1 MFVSF
6 ELSKDFIKVKN
17 KKSEM
22 RKKRFSIIKFAFVF
36 SIFLL
41 TQNTYAQAPES
52 SQTLELDLETALTI
66 AHDNNPTIKIAEL
79 EIERVDYAKRETLG
93 NLLPSLSASGQYTN
107 NIMKSVM
114 FMPESFSAMMGGQKY
129 MEIGYKN
136 SYTATVSA
144 ALPIVNFALWEQIKS
159 KQNEIDIIIEKS
171 RASKIDMTKQVKDAY
186 FAVLLA
192 KNSLNVLERS
202 INNAKETLKT
212 TKTSYEQGM
221 VSEYDYIRAQVQV
234 NNLNP
239 TYISAKNGLD
249 LAILQLKMILS
260 LPTNQ
265 EISLKENLEDFSN
278 KVTEINLN
286 ENTAEYNSDLRQLDL
301 NIVSLQNSLRL
312 VNSQHLPSL
321 SAFGQYSYLTQA
333 EDYNFADYNWVGS
346 AAVGLQ
352 LNIPIFNGRTV
363 VNKAKQIKIS
373 LQELQLQKEYLKEGI
388 DLQIQ
393 AAINSMN
400 AAKEQLEANKDAI
413 KQAERGYEIAK
424 VRYQT
429 GAGTILEL
437 NDSELSMTQANLTY
451 QQSLY
456 DYLIAQTNL
465 EKVLGKE

>member
-1 MFVSF
+1 MA
-6 ELSKDFIKVKN
+6 K
-17 KKSEM
+17 KKSSTV
-22 RKKRFSIIKFAFVF
+22 KIAFAI

-41 TQNTYAQAPES
+41 TQSAYGQEPTKPE
-52 SQTLELDLETALTI
+52 TLELDLATALTI

-79 EIERVDYAKRETLG
+79 EIERVDYSKREALG

-144 ALPIVNFALWEQIKS
+144 ALPLVNFSLWEQIKG

-171 RASKIDMTKQVKDAY
+171 RASKLDMTKQVKDAY

-260 LPTNQ
+260 LPTEQ
-265 EISLKENLEDFSN
+265 EISLKENLEDFSE

-286 ENTAEYNSDLRQLDL
+286 ENTAENNSDLRQLDL

-393 AAINSMN
+393 AAINNMK

>member
-1 MFVSF
+1 MT
-6 ELSKDFIKVKN
+6 
-17 KKSEM
+17 KK
-22 RKKRFSIIKFAFVF
+22 KFSIIKTAFVI
-36 SIFLL
+36 SILLL
-41 TQNTYAQAPES
+41 TQSTYGQEHEKPS
-52 SQTLELDLETALTI
+52 TLELDLATALTI

-79 EIERVDYAKRETLG
+79 EIERVDYSKREALG

-144 ALPIVNFALWEQIKS
+144 ALPLVNFSLWEQIKG

-171 RASKIDMTKQVKDAY
+171 RASKLDMTKQVKDAY

-212 TKTSYEQGM
+212 TKASYEQGV

-260 LPTNQ
+260 LPTEQ
-265 EISLKENLEDFSN
+265 EIVLKENLEDFSE
-278 KVTEINLN
+278 KVTEINLS
-286 ENTAEYNSDLRQLDL
+286 ENTAENNSDLRQIDL

-346 AAVGLQ
+346 AAIGLQ

-393 AAINSMN
+393 AAINNMK

>member
-1 MFVSF
+1 MAKKKFST
-6 ELSKDFIKVKN
+6 VK
-17 KKSEM
+17 
-22 RKKRFSIIKFAFVF
+22 IAFAI

-41 TQNTYAQAPES
+41 TQSTYGQEPTKPE
-52 SQTLELDLETALTI
+52 TLELDLATALTI

-79 EIERVDYAKRETLG
+79 EIERVDYSKREALG

-114 FMPESFSAMMGGQKY
+114 FMPESFADLMHGQKY

-144 ALPIVNFALWEQIKS
+144 ALPLVNFSLWEQIKS

-171 RASKIDMTKQVKDAY
+171 RASKLDMTKQVKDAY

-212 TKTSYEQGM
+212 TKASYEQGV

-260 LPTNQ
+260 LPTEQ
-265 EISLKENLEDFSN
+265 EISLKENLEDFSE

-286 ENTAEYNSDLRQLDL
+286 ESTAENNSDLRQLDL

-393 AAINSMN
+393 AAINSMK

-456 DYLIAQTNL
+456 DYLVAQSNL

>member
-1 MFVSF
+1 
-6 ELSKDFIKVKN
+6 
-17 KKSEM
+17 M
-22 RKKRFSIIKFAFVF
+22 RKKRFSIIKFAFTF

-41 TQNTYAQAPES
+41 TQSTYAQEAES

-144 ALPIVNFALWEQIKS
+144 ALPLVNFSLWEQIKS

-171 RASKIDMTKQVKDAY
+171 RASKLDMTKQVKDAY

-212 TKTSYEQGM
+212 TKASYEQGV

-260 LPTNQ
+260 LPTEQ
-265 EISLKENLEDFSN
+265 EISLKENLEDFSE

-286 ENTAEYNSDLRQLDL
+286 ESTAENNSDLRQLDL